1 MRMSPDFQRCLQE
14 ADRLLRQHQPQAAE
28 AVCTKLLTEAPKH
41 REALLI
47 AGRARQMQNDW
58 DGMLARVDTVLQRE
72 PGDVAAQLMRVEAL
86 SALGQIQVARLQ
98 LNTAKDP
105 AKGNAALLGRI
116 AEMETQLGDHAAAC
130 ETLAKAH
137 ALVPDD
143 PAILYN
149 LASAEIA
156 VGEME
161 SAEKLL
167 DRLIETVP
175 GDYDACYNRAT
186 IRRQTIDDN
195 HVNDLMT
202 RLSKVAG
209 NVAGEIQL
217 CYALAKELE
226 DIGDHDRA
234 FAYLSRGADAR
245 RRQMAYRVED
255 DILTM
260 EDIAAAFDEDY
271 FTGSRESSNGEGAI
285 FILGLPRSGTTL
297 VDRILSS
304 HPEVNSVGEVNDLA
318 LAITRLCAG
327 AKSKEELVRRSAA
340 IDPKQLAQAYRNS
353 TTQRLPESPYII
365 DKTPLNFLY
374 IGLIAKTM
382 PAARI
387 INLVRDPMDVGYAMY
402 KTLFRMGYPFSYD
415 LEDIGRYICAKDRL
429 MAHWEAVLPG
439 KIINVHYQ
447 QLVANQEK
455 ESRKLVSALGLEW
468 HPGCLAFHQNKSPSA
483 TASAAQVRQPIYS
496 SSVGKWKA
504 YEKQL
509 DPLAKILKT

>member
-1 MRMSPDFQRCLQE
+1 MSPDFQRLLHE
-14 ADRLLRQHQPQAAE
+14 ADRLLRHRQPQAAE
-28 AVCTKLLTEAPKH
+28 TVCAKLLAEAPVH
-41 REALLI
+41 RQALLI
-47 AGRARQMQNDW
+47 LSRARQMQNDW
-58 DGMLARVDTVLQRE
+58 DGMLAHVDMVLKAE
-72 PGDVAAQLMRVEAL
+72 PGDLTAQLMRAEAL
-86 SALGQIQVARLQ
+86 SALGEIRKARLQ
-98 LNTAKDP
+98 LKTVKRQAIE
-105 AKGNAALLGRI
+105 NAGLLGRI
-116 AEMETQLGDHAAAC
+116 AEMETQLGDHPAAR

-137 ALVPDD
+137 ALAPDD

-156 VGEME
+156 VGEMD

-167 DRLIETVP
+167 DQLIETAP

-186 IRRQTIDDN
+186 VRRQTLDNNHIDD
-195 HVNDLMT
+195 LMA
-202 RLSKVAG
+202 RLARVWG
-209 NVAGEIQL
+209 NVVGEIQL

-226 DIGDHDRA
+226 DIGEYDRA

-255 DILTM
+255 DISTM
-260 EDIAAAFDEDY
+260 EDIATVFDEGY
-271 FTGSRESSNGEGAI
+271 FAGYGDGSNGEGAI

-304 HPEVNSVGEVNDLA
+304 HPDVKSVGEVNDLA
-318 LAITRLCAG
+318 LAITRLCSG

-340 IDPKQLAQAYRNS
+340 IDPNTLSVAYRNS
-353 TTQRLPESPYII
+353 TTQRLPDSPYII

-439 KIINVHYQ
+439 KIINVDYQ
-447 QLVANQEK
+447 QLVTRQEG

-468 HPGCLAFHQNKSPSA
+468 HPDCLAFHQNKSPSA

-496 SSVGKWKA
+496 SSVGKWKR
-504 YEKQL
+504 YENQL
-509 DPLAKILKT
+509 APLAKILKT